1 MRIYSIF
8 IFVIFSLSFA
18 FKSISQNDKD
28 TSRLIQLSGVVV
40 SESSLDQLP
49 FTTVIDLTSK
59 KGTLT
64 DAYGFF
70 TLVTFPGDTLAFSC
84 IGHKSG
90 TYVVPDSLGDN
101 RYSVIHV
108 LKEDTNYLEDVVIY
122 PWPSKE
128 NFAKA
133 FVEME
138 PYSDAFQRAKQQLS
152 GESLA
157 FAAAKLQSD
166 ASLAFGS
173 SQSQMYTQI
182 YSQGQSPATNLLN
195 PFAWSKFISEWKK
208 GNLKIK

>member
-1 MRIYSIF
+1 MSKY
-8 IFVIFSLSFA
+8 FSLLFLLISFSFTFDA
-18 FKSISQNDKD
+18 SSQDKKD
-28 TSRLIQLSGVVV
+28 TSHLIQLSGVVL
-40 SESSLDQLP
+40 SETSLDQLP
-49 FTTVIDLTSK
+49 FTTVIDLSTN

-70 TLVTFPGDTLAFSC
+70 TLVTNPGDTLAFSSV
-84 IGHKSG
+84 GHKNG
-90 TYVVPDSLGDN
+90 TYVVPDSLKDN
-101 RYSVIHV
+101 RYSIIHV
-108 LKEDTNYLEDVVIY
+108 LKEDTNYLEEVVIY

-138 PYSDAFQRAKQQLS
+138 PYSDAFQNAKQQLS

-157 FAAAKLQSD
+157 FVAAKLQSD
-166 ASLAFGS
+166 ASLAFGT
-173 SQSQMYTQI
+173 SQSQMYTQL
-182 YSQGQSPATNLLN
+182 YSQGQQAQTNLLN